1 MAAGASMEATAVVD
15 GSFLKGR
22 RHSVFGADG
31 VPIGLLTS
39 GVGHGLLLVHG
50 GMSQIEAWEP
60 AWDLLSKRWQ
70 VTAMDR
76 RGRGAS
82 GDAGAYVI
90 NHEYDDIAA
99 VASVLADQHGGPIDV
114 FGHSYGATCTL
125 GAAARGAAFRRVVL
139 YEPPK
144 PQTVPGE
151 WVERASTMATDGR
164 AGQAMFSF
172 LTEIVGLSVEQVQG
186 LADQPRSYDVLAIVA
201 ATLPREAQALMAID
215 LLKDAP
221 AVTCPV
227 LLLLGQNSPSWA
239 RDITHALTATIANAE
254 VAVLPGQGHEAIDSA
269 PDLVVSALERFL
281 GGLTTPLC

>member
-1 MAAGASMEATAVVD
+1 M
-15 GSFLKGR
+15 KGR
-22 RHSVFGADG
+22 RHSVIGADG

-39 GVGHGLLLVHG
+39 GVGRGLLLVHG

-60 AWDLLSKRWQ
+60 AWDLLSKRWE

-76 RGRGAS
+76 RGRGTS
-82 GDAGAYVI
+82 GDAGAYEI
-90 NHEYDDIAA
+90 THEYDDIAA
-99 VASVLADQHGGPIDV
+99 VASAMADQHGGPIDV

-139 YEPPK
+139 YEPAG

-151 WVERASTMATDGR
+151 WLERASTMATTGR

-172 LTEIVGLSVEQVQG
+172 LTEIIGLSVEQVRR
-186 LADQPRSYDVLAIVA
+186 LADQPRAYDVLAIVA
-201 ATLPREAQALMAID
+201 ATLPREGQALMTID

-227 LLLLGQNSPSWA
+227 LLLLGQDSPSWA
-239 RDITHALTATIANAE
+239 RDVTHALKASIANAE

-269 PDLVVSALERFL
+269 PDLVVSALGRFL
-281 GGLTTPLC
+281 GGLATPLG